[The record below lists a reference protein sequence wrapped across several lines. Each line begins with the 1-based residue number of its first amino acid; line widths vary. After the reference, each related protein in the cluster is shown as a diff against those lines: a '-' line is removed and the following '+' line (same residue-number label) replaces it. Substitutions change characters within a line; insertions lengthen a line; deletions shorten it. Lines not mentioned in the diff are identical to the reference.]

1 MNSSGGVLG
10 SVVGASVIL
19 FKTGHLPCASEYA
32 ASSVLGAVPI
42 HSKLAPMSVYQR
54 GDVSIYYEEHGS
66 GFPLLLLAPGG
77 LNSTVGF
84 WSRMPINP
92 LEIFPS
98 EYRVIAMDQRNAG
111 RSTGPL
117 PIDDPWGGYADDQLG
132 VLDHLG
138 IDRFL
143 AIGCCIGCSFILKLI
158 ERAPDRLVAGI
169 MEQPIGSDETNPGVF
184 GPRIY
189 TQWGQDLAEKRADI
203 TLDQVNAFGRR
214 MWAGDF
220 VFSVPRE
227 FLSTVE
233 HPLLVMPGNDPAHP
247 TGIGLEVARLLP
259 RSELLER
266 WKEPADIV
274 PQTVERMR
282 AFLKANTPT

>member
-1 MNSSGGVLG
+1 
-10 SVVGASVIL
+10 
-19 FKTGHLPCASEYA
+19 
-32 ASSVLGAVPI
+32 
-42 HSKLAPMSVYQR
+42 MSVYER
-54 GDVSIYYEEHGS
+54 GEVSIYYEEHGS

-98 EYRVIAMDQRNAG
+98 EYRVVAMDQRNAG

-117 PIDDPWGGYADDQLG
+117 PTDDPWGGYTDDQLG
-132 VLDHLG
+132 LMDHLG

-158 ERAPDRLVAGI
+158 ERAPERLVAGI

-184 GPRIY
+184 EPRIY
-189 TQWGQDLAEKRADI
+189 TQWGQDLADKRSDI
-203 TLDQVNAFGRR
+203 TLDEVNAFGRR

-227 FLSTVE
+227 FLGTVR
-233 HPLLVMPGNDPAHP
+233 HPLMVMPGNDPAHP
-247 TGIGLEVARLLP
+247 RGIGLEVARLLP
-259 RSELLER
+259 NSQLLEH
-266 WKEPADIV
+266 WKEPAEIV
-274 PQTVERMR
+274 PQTIENMR
-282 AFLKANTPT
+282 EFLKANTPN